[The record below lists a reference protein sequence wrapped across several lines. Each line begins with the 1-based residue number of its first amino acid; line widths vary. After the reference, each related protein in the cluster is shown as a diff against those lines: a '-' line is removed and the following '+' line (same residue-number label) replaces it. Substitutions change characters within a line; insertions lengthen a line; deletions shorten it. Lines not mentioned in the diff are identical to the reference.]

1 MSDRFNKGLEHGI
14 GLGEL
19 RERER
24 IIKLIES
31 QITPCLCEQ
40 GCMADDNPAYQEL
53 IELIKGETNE

>member
-1 MSDRFNKGLEHGI
+1 MDTVYTKGFMSGTAL
-14 GLGEL
+14 
-19 RERER
+19 ERER